1 MCCEWV
7 SAMVAGRGTS
17 AQSKCIVTYKCN
29 IQNKNPARESVRC
42 IGIGVQG
49 EGSNV
54 NSCKRG
60 ERDHMSLEG

>member
-7 SAMVAGRGTS
+7 SVVGAGRGTS
-17 AQSKCIVTYKCN
+17 VGSKCIVTSKCN
-29 IQNKNPARESVRC
+29 IKEKNPAHKRVHE

-54 NSCKRG
+54 N
-60 ERDHMSLEG
+60 L

>member
-7 SAMVAGRGTS
+7 SAVGVGRGTS
-17 AQSKCIVTYKCN
+17 VGSKCSVSSKCN
-29 IQNKNPARESVRC
+29 IKKKNPAHERVHK

-54 NSCKRG
+54 N
-60 ERDHMSLEG
+60 L